1 MTHFYGGQATSGL
14 LVVVLRVA
22 VLLLMPGADIQ
33 HVALVYFGISALAII
48 FITLL
53 FIFVVLRD
61 PIVIEKLK

>member
-1 MTHFYGGQATSGL
+1 
-14 LVVVLRVA
+14 
-22 VLLLMPGADIQ
+22 MPGADIQ
-33 HVALVYFGISALAII
+33 NVALVYFGISALAII